1 MKNTEL
7 EKEIID
13 LLNRLEDGIYCVDT
27 LSYGKFKVIKRNQ
40 IDIFNKDNVLVKKYD
55 NSIVYSKETIS
66 IDNLV
71 EIAMGLNKQYK
82 IKPADD
88 VLVPSRMLIE
98 LNNLIGGVYKFIVND
113 EYYYL
118 TMNDFKYKKL
128 FNNEGKIYNP
138 LYNLRDNF
146 FLNDGIEEQILSYL
160 DKEKDFQSPE
170 MNEFFEQTRKELRS
184 KSKTL
189 ALQLLK

>member
-1 MKNTEL
+1 MRNTEL

-13 LLNRLEDGIYCVDT
+13 LLNRLGDGIYYVDT

-40 IDIFNKDNVLVKKYD
+40 IDIFNEDNELVKKYD

-82 IKPADD
+82 IKPAGD

-98 LNNLIGGVYKFIVND
+98 LNNLVGGVYKFIVDNK
-113 EYYYL
+113 YCYL

-128 FNNEGKIYNP
+128 FNNEGKIYSP
-138 LYNLRDNF
+138 LYNLREDF

-160 DKEKDFQSPE
+160 DKEKDFHSPK
-170 MNEFFEQTRKELRS
+170 MNEFFEQIRKELRS

-189 ALQLLK
+189 SLQLLK